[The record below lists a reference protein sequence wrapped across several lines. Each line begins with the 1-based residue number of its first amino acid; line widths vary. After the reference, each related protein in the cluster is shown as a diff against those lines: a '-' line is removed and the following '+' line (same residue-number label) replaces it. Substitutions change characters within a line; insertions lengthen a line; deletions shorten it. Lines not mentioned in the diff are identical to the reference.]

1 MAIQYVSREV
11 QKNILDLRGK
21 YLDGKLENEVATSEI
36 VSAAIEFIRRGLS
49 EGNLGIELVGEVQ
62 GKPMINFIKV

>member
-11 QKNILDLRGK
+11 QKNILDLRSK
-21 YLDGKLENEVATSEI
+21 YLDGKLDNEVSTSEI
-36 VSAAIEFIRRGLS
+36 VSAAVEFIRRGLS
-49 EGNLGIELVGEVQ
+49 EKSVGIELVGEVQ

>member
-11 QKNILDLRGK
+11 QKNILDLRSK

-36 VSAAIEFIRRGLS
+36 VSAAVEFIRRGLS
-49 EGNLGIELVGEVQ
+49 EGKLGIELVGEVQ